1 MSPSSFNRRIL
12 DSLINNDYNEAR
24 QVFHDWQIGNCTYP
38 ISIKVNDS
46 HTQTMRDI
54 QVACGSCYH
63 CKETKI
69 NEWVTRMYAHL
80 EDFKHV
86 YFITLTYRSFVDL
99 NSPASKLI
107 MNKLSQA
114 VWHYDRLNFHHH
126 ASWNPCLLCKDH
138 YQKFLKRLRKYTGLN
153 DITYVLSGE
162 YGTDFGRPHF
172 HAILFSNSEIKREDI
187 VRAWSVALWQ
197 NSDGSFDFARAQKKN
212 GKKYYFPI
220 GRVDYNDLV
229 TNGTLN
235 TTAKI
240 RIDGTYMNAAECFA
254 YVCKYVCKQDTAN
267 LKRVKIAYHSLY
279 KNEKFVQVY
288 NNDIQWSRIHE
299 YLNSTGMV
307 HYQIPELIN
316 NLKSYVYEK
325 ILFSPTDLVYTSN
338 LQRTC
343 KRTLYGHSFDF
354 VILPELFYDF
364 RKMYLPFCEF
374 SRGTPIGSVYAK
386 NHLSEFKKDVFTK
399 PLLQDKSFVVPT
411 YFRRKAAEDL
421 YGLRVCCQTL
431 KCVSTCL
438 GGLVNLRGRLE
449 SSLQTDRPFLRRIP
463 IRATD
468 QDIKRALSDCRYYVR
483 EINNGTRI
491 ITDGFTARKYKYNR
505 HTRSYECINVMPLE
519 DCLKMWLDWLINEQ
533 ERYRIKLRQTEYNVA
548 QRESALSLLDEC
560 IADRKQLREQFEQ
573 ASAAERNEMQKN
585 YHQIHKSVE

>member
-1 MSPSSFNRRIL
+1 MSPLSFNRKII
-12 DSLINNDYNEAR
+12 DSLINNDYNEVR
-24 QVFHDWQIGNCTYP
+24 RVYHDWQIGNCTNP
-38 ISIKVNDS
+38 INLKISDA

-54 QVACGSCYH
+54 QVACGQCYH
-63 CKETKI
+63 CQETKI

-86 YFITLTYRSFVDL
+86 YFITLTYRSFADIS
-99 NSPASKLI
+99 SPASRLI

-114 VWHYDRLNFHHH
+114 VWHYDRLNFNHH

-138 YQKFLKRLRKYTGLN
+138 YQKFLKRLRKYTSLN

-162 YGTDFGRPHF
+162 YGSDYGRPHY
-172 HAILFSNSEIKREDI
+172 HAILFSNSVIKRDDI
-187 VRAWSVALWQ
+187 VRAWSVALWR
-197 NSDGSFDFARAQKKN
+197 NNDGSFEYARAQKKN
-212 GKKYYFPI
+212 GMKYYFPI

-254 YVCKYVCKQDTAN
+254 YVCKYVCKKDTAN
-267 LKRVKIAYHSLY
+267 LNRVKLAYHSLF
-279 KNEKFVQVY
+279 KKEKFVKVY
-288 NNDIQWSRIHE
+288 NNDIQWFRIHE
-299 YLNSTGMV
+299 YLNSTGMA

-325 ILFSPTDLVYTSN
+325 ILYSPTELVYTQE
-338 LQRTC
+338 LRRTC
-343 KRTLYGHSFDF
+343 KRTLFGHSFYF
-354 VILPELFYDF
+354 VLLPDLYYDF

-386 NHLSEFKKDVFTK
+386 NHLSEFKDDIFTK

-411 YFRRKAAEDL
+411 YFRRKASESL
-421 YGLRVCCQTL
+421 YGLRVCRKTL
-431 KCVSTCL
+431 KCVSSSL
-438 GGLVNLRGRLE
+438 GGLVGLQGRIN
-449 SSLQTDRPFLRRIP
+449 SSLQSGRLFLRCVP
-463 IRATD
+463 VDATCE
-468 QDIKRALSDCRYYVR
+468 DIKQALSDCRYYVR
-483 EINNGTRI
+483 QLNNSTRVL
-491 ITDGFTARKYKYNR
+491 TDGFTARSYRYNR
-505 HTRSYECINVMPLE
+505 SLRSFECVNVMPLE
-519 DCLKMWLDWLINEQ
+519 DCLKMWLDWLIAEQ
-533 ERYRIKLRQTEYNVA
+533 ERYRIKLQQTEYNVA

-573 ASAAERNEMQKN
+573 ASSAERIEQQKM
-585 YHQIHKSVE
+585 YKQVHKSLE